1 MDARFHPAKGERG
14 IVSDG
19 FVRLGPMLAWPRVLD
34 EFGVD
39 TEGLLA
45 AVGLERGDFG
55 DPETVVSFRSVDMLL
70 RRSAAATG
78 CDHLGVLIGREGT
91 LSSLGAVGFL
101 MQASPSVGDALG
113 VLQRHLQVQDR
124 GAVVEFDV
132 DGDSAYLRY
141 LVVVGGLAA
150 VDQIYAIA
158 GLVGCNLMKALC
170 GARWRP
176 TEVQLPFSPPR
187 DRPVYRDAF
196 DAPLRFDADRLTIV
210 FPAAQLAW
218 RPPTADPLLWRMM
231 SERVR
236 QLEAALHL
244 TWPDQVRRV
253 LRSMIFDGGC
263 SPTALAQRLGTS
275 PRSLHRRLA
284 AAGTTVRKIRD
295 EVWADAA
302 CQLLASTGKSATEIA
317 TVLGYSEASAFTRA
331 FRRWRGVGPAQWR
344 AALEARAH

>member
-1 MDARFHPAKGERG
+1 MGRA
-14 IVSDG
+14 
-19 FVRLGPMLAWPRVLD
+19 
-34 EFGVD
+34 
-39 TEGLLA
+39 
-45 AVGLERGDFG
+45 DFG
-55 DPETVVSFRSVDMLL
+55 DPETVVSFRAVDALL
-70 RRSAAATG
+70 QRSAAATG
-78 CDHLGVLIGREGT
+78 CDHLGVMIGREGS

-113 VLQRHLQVQDR
+113 LLQRHLQVQDR

-132 DGDSAYLRY
+132 DGTSAYLRY

-158 GLVGCNLMKALC
+158 GLVGCNLMKALS

-187 DRPVYRDAF
+187 NRSVYRAEF

-210 FPAAQLAW
+210 FPAAQLAD

-244 TWPDQVRRV
+244 TWPDQVRRE
-253 LRSMIFDGGC
+253 LRSMIFGRGC
-263 SPTALAQRLGTS
+263 SPAALAQRLGTS
-275 PRSLHRRLA
+275 ARSLHRHLA
-284 AAGTTVRKIRD
+284 AAGTTVRELRD
-295 EVWADAA
+295 EVRADAA

-317 TVLGYSEASAFTRA
+317 TVLGYSEASAFSRA
-331 FRRWRGVGPAQWR
+331 FRRWRGIGPAQWR
-344 AALEARAH
+344 AAVDARRSGRAAGYARAPTAPPARQDLDAVPVASRADHRAAVRNRQQADATGEC